1 MSDNKSI
8 LIKLLK
14 VMAAYF
20 GLYAIHYLIL
30 PNTPIH
36 GRYGIT
42 GYFDISQYIMSISIL
57 LFPVFDII
65 YLKSNIFFGF
75 LGIVLYS
82 TCVYIYDANAA
93 NFTRQEDSVRLQLIV
108 FNTSDSAKA
117 NQVLKEAI
125 ANPADFTSY
134 ARKYNANIQGVT
146 ENGETQEIPLTQLSS
161 RFGPL
166 NEAIKDVKAG
176 QIVNKVVTVGND
188 LYVVKV
194 LERNGKGL
202 IPFEKVKETIKTQLR
217 NQKRQVEQQKYLK
230 SISDEFKLSNMDE
243 ALKNIK

>member
-8 LIKLLK
+8 LIKFLK

-82 TCVYIYDANAA
+82 ICVYIYDANAVY
-93 NFTRQEDSVRLQLIV
+93 ELGYSVFFSSSYSKEGLVFILKVIV
-108 FNTSDSAKA
+108 GVYVFIYIIFSFIINTIIDIREYKK
-117 NQVLKEAI
+117 NKKDEEKKE
-125 ANPADFTSY
+125 N
-134 ARKYNANIQGVT
+134 
-146 ENGETQEIPLTQLSS
+146 
-161 RFGPL
+161 
-166 NEAIKDVKAG
+166 KD
-176 QIVNKVVTVGND
+176 
-188 LYVVKV
+188 
-194 LERNGKGL
+194 
-202 IPFEKVKETIKTQLR
+202 
-217 NQKRQVEQQKYLK
+217 
-230 SISDEFKLSNMDE
+230 
-243 ALKNIK
+243 

>member
-1 MSDNKSI
+1 MSDNKSM

-14 VMAAYF
+14 IMAAYF

-82 TCVYIYDANAA
+82 ICVYIYDANAVYELGYSG
-93 NFTRQEDSVRLQLIV
+93 FFSSSYSKEGLVFILKVIV
-108 FNTSDSAKA
+108 GVYVFIYIIFSFIINTIIDIREYKK
-117 NQVLKEAI
+117 NKKDEEKKE
-125 ANPADFTSY
+125 N
-134 ARKYNANIQGVT
+134 
-146 ENGETQEIPLTQLSS
+146 
-161 RFGPL
+161 
-166 NEAIKDVKAG
+166 KD
-176 QIVNKVVTVGND
+176 
-188 LYVVKV
+188 
-194 LERNGKGL
+194 
-202 IPFEKVKETIKTQLR
+202 
-217 NQKRQVEQQKYLK
+217 
-230 SISDEFKLSNMDE
+230 
-243 ALKNIK
+243 

>member
-8 LIKLLK
+8 LIKFLK

-42 GYFDISQYIMSISIL
+42 GYFDISLYIMLISIL

-82 TCVYIYDANAA
+82 ICVYIYDANAVYELGYRGIFEQSYSKEWLA
-93 NFTRQEDSVRLQLIV
+93 FELIV
-108 FNTSDSAKA
+108 WIVVYVIIYIITFIIIS
-117 NQVLKEAI
+117 I
-125 ANPADFTSY
+125 I
-134 ARKYNANIQGVT
+134 R
-146 ENGETQEIPLTQLSS
+146 
-161 RFGPL
+161 
-166 NEAIKDVKAG
+166 AIKKHR
-176 QIVNKVVTVGND
+176 
-188 LYVVKV
+188 
-194 LERNGKGL
+194 EGK
-202 IPFEKVKETIKTQLR
+202 I
-217 NQKRQVEQQKYLK
+217 
-230 SISDEFKLSNMDE
+230 
-243 ALKNIK
+243 

>member
-1 MSDNKSI
+1 MSDNKSM

-14 VMAAYF
+14 IMAAYF

-82 TCVYIYDANAA
+82 ICVYIYDANAVYELGYSGFFSSSYSREWLA
-93 NFTRQEDSVRLQLIV
+93 FQLIV
-108 FNTSDSAKA
+108 LIVFYVIIYGITFI
-117 NQVLKEAI
+117 VI
-125 ANPADFTSY
+125 III
-134 ARKYNANIQGVT
+134 R
-146 ENGETQEIPLTQLSS
+146 
-161 RFGPL
+161 
-166 NEAIKDVKAG
+166 AIKKH
-176 QIVNKVVTVGND
+176 IKNKKD
-188 LYVVKV
+188 R
-194 LERNGKGL
+194 EGK
-202 IPFEKVKETIKTQLR
+202 I
-217 NQKRQVEQQKYLK
+217 
-230 SISDEFKLSNMDE
+230 
-243 ALKNIK
+243 

>member
-8 LIKLLK
+8 LIKFLK

-82 TCVYIYDANAA
+82 ICVYIYDANAVYELGYSG
-93 NFTRQEDSVRLQLIV
+93 FFSSSYSKEGLVFILKVIV
-108 FNTSDSAKA
+108 GVYVFIYIIFSFIINTIIDIREYKK
-117 NQVLKEAI
+117 NKKDEEKKE
-125 ANPADFTSY
+125 N
-134 ARKYNANIQGVT
+134 
-146 ENGETQEIPLTQLSS
+146 
-161 RFGPL
+161 
-166 NEAIKDVKAG
+166 KD
-176 QIVNKVVTVGND
+176 
-188 LYVVKV
+188 
-194 LERNGKGL
+194 
-202 IPFEKVKETIKTQLR
+202 
-217 NQKRQVEQQKYLK
+217 
-230 SISDEFKLSNMDE
+230 
-243 ALKNIK
+243 

>member
-82 TCVYIYDANAA
+82 ICVYIYDANAVYELGYSG
-93 NFTRQEDSVRLQLIV
+93 FFSSSYSKEGLVFILKVIV
-108 FNTSDSAKA
+108 GVYVFIYIIFSFIINTIIDIREYKK
-117 NQVLKEAI
+117 NKKDEEKKE
-125 ANPADFTSY
+125 N
-134 ARKYNANIQGVT
+134 
-146 ENGETQEIPLTQLSS
+146 
-161 RFGPL
+161 
-166 NEAIKDVKAG
+166 KD
-176 QIVNKVVTVGND
+176 
-188 LYVVKV
+188 
-194 LERNGKGL
+194 
-202 IPFEKVKETIKTQLR
+202 
-217 NQKRQVEQQKYLK
+217 
-230 SISDEFKLSNMDE
+230 
-243 ALKNIK
+243 

>member
-8 LIKLLK
+8 LIRFLK
-14 VMAAYF
+14 IMAAYF

-82 TCVYIYDANAA
+82 TCVYIYDANAVYELGYSGIFEQSYSKEWLA
-93 NFTRQEDSVRLQLIV
+93 FELIV
-108 FNTSDSAKA
+108 CIVVYVIIYIITFIIIS
-117 NQVLKEAI
+117 I
-125 ANPADFTSY
+125 I
-134 ARKYNANIQGVT
+134 R
-146 ENGETQEIPLTQLSS
+146 
-161 RFGPL
+161 
-166 NEAIKDVKAG
+166 AIKKHR
-176 QIVNKVVTVGND
+176 
-188 LYVVKV
+188 
-194 LERNGKGL
+194 EGK
-202 IPFEKVKETIKTQLR
+202 I
-217 NQKRQVEQQKYLK
+217 
-230 SISDEFKLSNMDE
+230 
-243 ALKNIK
+243 